1 MTRGPG
7 STGDAASAN
16 PDGARLPSGTR
27 LGPARLLVADLQR
40 SLGFYQGL
48 LGLEPRGRSARRAG
62 DEDARLLQW
71 TLEPPEAA
79 DVEAVAR
86 RLEAAGH
93 ACAREGDDIVASDP
107 WGTALRVR
115 APIATATPGG

>member
-7 STGDAASAN
+7 STGDAASA
-16 PDGARLPSGTR
+16 
-27 LGPARLLVADLQR
+27 
-40 SLGFYQGL
+40 
-48 LGLEPRGRSARRAG
+48 
-62 DEDARLLQW
+62 